1 MTATIKTPLDL
12 VLKSIRPGHGLLICV
27 DGDITA
33 YDTTRADK
41 TYDFKAM
48 KDKIGCQFGEL
59 VYLSNEVVMVLDEEG
74 ELTDKEIN
82 LFATALYQE
91 KFRVNDAI
99 MGDVVICHTTGIK

>member
-1 MTATIKTPLDL
+1 MTGTIETALDL

-27 DGDITA
+27 DGSITA

-41 TYDFKAM
+41 TYDFKAL
-48 KDKIGCQFGEL
+48 KDTIGCQYGEL
-59 VYLSNEVVMVLDEEG
+59 VHLSNEVIMVLDEEG
-74 ELTDKEIN
+74 KLTDKEIN

-91 KFRVNDAI
+91 RFRVNDAI

>member
-33 YDTTRADK
+33 YDSTRADK

-59 VYLSNEVVMVLDEEG
+59 VYLSNEVIMVLDEEG
-74 ELTDKEIN
+74 KLTDKEIN

>member
-33 YDTTRADK
+33 YDTINADK

-59 VYLSNEVVMVLDEEG
+59 VYLSNEVIMLLDEEG
-74 ELTDKEIN
+74 KLTNKEIN
-82 LFATALYQE
+82 LFATALFQE
-91 KFRVNDAI
+91 RFRINDCI
-99 MGDVVICHTTGIK
+99 MGDVIICHTTGIK